1 MDLPRNL
8 LKIFYTPF
16 STTFYFIVIRKI
28 YLGGYDEMVKHLC
41 MSMAAS
47 FIQMSFVLL
56 LLTLVL
62 GAAYLPHFTALHS
75 QSSAS
80 PVDYAN
86 YHARRLCNHHEYAYL
101 PQLTALHSESSASA
115 IYDDDYHGYSHHQAR
130 RSEPRPAHGASIND

>member
-86 YHARRLCNHHEYAYL
+86 YHARRLCNHHEYGFARVL
-101 PQLTALHSESSASA
+101 ISLSVAFQVLLCGK
-115 IYDDDYHGYSHHQAR
+115 ILRIRMRLLDFMLRDYMH
-130 RSEPRPAHGASIND
+130 